1 MFPRDIVHL
10 DITKS
15 HQTTQSHYD
24 PGQIVFS
31 QGDLAQGFF
40 IILEGHVEVI
50 HERDG
55 SAESVATLGPGD
67 YFGEMSLLYGVRHTA
82 TIRAMTAVDVV
93 VMNGNDFTT
102 LANSSSDF
110 KELFGRA
117 MRQRLSGLGVE
128 SPHELSQS
136 ERAGMTDND
145 TG

>member
-1 MFPRDIVHL
+1 MV
-10 DITKS
+10 
-15 HQTTQSHYD
+15 
-24 PGQIVFS
+24 
-31 QGDLAQGFF
+31 
-40 IILEGHVEVI
+40 

-128 SPHELSQS
+128 SPDELSQP
-136 ERAGMTDND
+136 ERAGTTDNNN
-145 TG
+145 G